1 MEVAAISGMV
11 GFCLGYLV
19 CVFLI
24 TVITG
29 RDDDGE

>member
-24 TVITG
+24 TR

>member
-1 MEVAAISGMV
+1 MEAAAISGMV

-19 CVFLI
+19 CAFLI
-24 TVITG
+24 IG

>member
-19 CVFLI
+19 CMFLI
-24 TVITG
+24 AG
-29 RDDDGE
+29 RDEDGK